1 MLVRLEYSV
10 GNEVRYLSHLDFL
23 RLFTRAFRRAGL
35 PIAYSQGFNPHPK
48 IAFGPPLSVGVT
60 SSSEYLDL
68 ELQERV
74 PLPELITS
82 LKQALPQGVDIKQGK
97 EINGKAP
104 ALMTVIQRARYQV
117 TVPLKE
123 TQQQFDW
130 QEMLAN
136 FLRRS
141 GIVVSRRTKE
151 GQRPKEIRPGI
162 FRLEIEPQEQVAVLT
177 MDLQIGNQGAVRPDE
192 VVSALME
199 LEHAPFSE
207 EMKIHRLGLFALK
220 GNRLVTPLEI
230 LSNVRS

>member
-48 IAFGPPLSVGVT
+48 IAFGPPLPVGVT
-60 SSSEYLDL
+60 GSSEYLDL
-68 ELQERV
+68 ELNERI
-74 PLPELITS
+74 PIEELIS
-82 LKQALPQGVDIKQGK
+82 RLKQALPQGVDVKQGK

-117 TVPLKE
+117 AVPLEE
-123 TQQQFDW
+123 TGEQLNW

-136 FLRRS
+136 LLSRS
-141 GIVVSRRTKE
+141 SIVVSRRTKE
-151 GQRPKEIRPGI
+151 GQRAKEIRPGI
-162 FRLEIEPQEQVAVLT
+162 FRLDIETQEQVAVLS

-192 VVSALME
+192 VVRALIE
-199 LEHAPFSE
+199 LEEAPLTD
-207 EMKIHRLGLFALK
+207 EMKIHRQGLFALQ

-230 LSNVRS
+230 LP